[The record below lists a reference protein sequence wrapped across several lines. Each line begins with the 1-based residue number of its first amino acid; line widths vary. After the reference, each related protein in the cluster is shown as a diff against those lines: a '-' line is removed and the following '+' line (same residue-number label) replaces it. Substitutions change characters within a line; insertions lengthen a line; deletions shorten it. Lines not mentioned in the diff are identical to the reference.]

1 MSITLAMCVLGD
13 FSLSVNNVA
22 VPIASGR
29 LQALLAYLAL
39 NRSVPQPRQRIAAL
53 LWPESSQMQA
63 QTNLRTLLH
72 RLQIVLPNLEQL
84 LEIDSQKIAWH
95 PETHLTL
102 DVAAFEEAIRLA
114 TLSPGDDMAVCKTL
128 EQAVMRYRGDFL
140 PESYDEWVLTERERL
155 NTLLFRVLERLI
167 NLLEQHRE
175 YDKGIGYAQ
184 RLLRLDSL
192 NETAY
197 LKLMRLQALNDDR
210 ASALR
215 TFHICSKALRAEFG
229 TTPGPMLRA
238 AYEQLLN
245 IKSDAEPPSGRHTA
259 EQRMP
264 LIGRKQEWKRLQ
276 TAWQVTTAGHSRIV
290 LLTGEAGIGK
300 SRLVEEMSRWANRQG
315 MIAVAS
321 NCYLSE
327 GSLAYAPV
335 ISWLRT
341 YPIRSNMER
350 LSIETRTELSRV
362 LPELLVEYPTI
373 TRPGPL
379 KQSWQRQHFFEALAS
394 AMLLGNRPL
403 LLLIDDL
410 QWCPPDTLEW
420 LHFLL
425 RYNDRSRLMLLATVR
440 TEEVYTETPLV
451 ELLNELQQS
460 GRLTEIALTQLSEA
474 EAGEL
479 ASHIL
484 GRALTPSEAATL
496 YTETEGNPF
505 FVVET
510 MRGNLIT
517 DTKASRPPTPDV
529 DLPPSV
535 QAVIQSRLDHLTP
548 EARAVLGVAAVIGRS
563 FTFRLLLRA
572 TAISEDA
579 LLNVLDELWQRR
591 IVREQEADT
600 YDFTH
605 DKLRLMTLAGLS
617 TSRKRTLHRRVA
629 EALETEAALNLDQVS
644 GQIAAHYEQGNLP
657 VQAARF
663 YERAAVSA
671 RHLYT
676 NETAIGY
683 YKRALALLDGRSE
696 VAHLCDQ
703 LGEILHVLGRYDEA
717 RECWKR
723 ALSMIGSDRLA
734 RAELYRKLGN
744 AWRDQ
749 YLYDEALRTYNE
761 AYDLLQAIE
770 APDKMVWLCR
780 TQIKFEQIQTHY
792 WLGQPEAIF
801 SLLDEIAP
809 ILTQYGSKADQAH
822 VGQMR
827 VLAALRRDR
836 YCPGT
841 EVVEQ
846 CRLILKT
853 LEETG
858 QVNAIPAARFQ
869 VGFVL
874 FLSNAI
880 AEAETE
886 LRDALELAEK
896 TTDLTL
902 VVRCLTYLTFIARK
916 RGDMQQ
922 VQSYAER
929 SLLTATTVQMPD
941 YMGAAQANLA
951 WLAWRAGNLDAVQQH
966 GAAALSAWQKLPVGY
981 MFEWTGRWPLIGVAL
996 LAGDLHQIISH
1007 AQVLLDEHQ
1016 QRSPIALEAVLSSVL
1031 RIGPNG
1037 TINAMRAV
1045 FDSVAAVAQEHGYL

>member
-1 MSITLAMCVLGD
+1 M
-13 FSLSVNNVA
+13 
-22 VPIASGR
+22 
-29 LQALLAYLAL
+29 
-39 NRSVPQPRQRIAAL
+39 
-53 LWPESSQMQA
+53 
-63 QTNLRTLLH
+63 
-72 RLQIVLPNLEQL
+72 
-84 LEIDSQKIAWH
+84 
-95 PETHLTL
+95 
-102 DVAAFEEAIRLA
+102 
-114 TLSPGDDMAVCKTL
+114 
-128 EQAVMRYRGDFL
+128 
-140 PESYDEWVLTERERL
+140 
-155 NTLLFRVLERLI
+155 
-167 NLLEQHRE
+167 
-175 YDKGIGYAQ
+175 
-184 RLLRLDSL
+184 
-192 NETAY
+192 
-197 LKLMRLQALNDDR
+197 
-210 ASALR
+210 
-215 TFHICSKALRAEFG
+215 
-229 TTPGPMLRA
+229 PGPMLQA

-245 IKSDAEPPSGRHTA
+245 IESDAEPPIGRHST
-259 EQRMP
+259 EQHLP

-276 TAWQVTTAGHSRIV
+276 AAWQVTAVGHSRIV
-290 LLTGEAGIGK
+290 VLTGEAGIGK
-300 SRLVEEMSRWANRQG
+300 SRLAEEMVRWANRQG
-315 MIAVAS
+315 IIAVAS

-327 GSLAYAPV
+327 SSLAYAPV

-350 LSIETRTELSRV
+350 LSSETRTELSRL

-373 TRPGPL
+373 KRPGPL
-379 KQSWQRQHFFEALAS
+379 EQSWQRQYFFEALTS
-394 AMLLGNRPL
+394 AVLLGNRPI

-425 RYNDRSRLMLLATVR
+425 RYNDRSRLMLLAIVR
-440 TEEVYTETPLV
+440 AEEVHTETLLV
-451 ELLNELQQS
+451 ELLNELQQG

-479 ASHIL
+479 ASHML
-484 GRALTPSEAATL
+484 GRTLTPSEAATL
-496 YTETEGNPF
+496 YAETEGNPF
-505 FVVET
+505 FVVEM

-517 DTKASRPPTPDV
+517 DTKAPRSPTRDV
-529 DLPPSV
+529 DLPLGV
-535 QAVIQSRLDHLTP
+535 QAVIQRRLDHLTP
-548 EARAVLGVAAVIGRS
+548 EARAVLAVAAVIGRS
-563 FTFRLLLRA
+563 FSFGLLLRA

-605 DKLRLMTLAGLS
+605 DKLRVMTYAGLS
-617 TSRKRTLHRRVA
+617 ASRKRTLHRRIA
-629 EALETEAALNLDQVS
+629 EALETEAAQNLDLVS
-644 GQIAAHYEQGNLP
+644 GQIAMHYEQGYLP
-657 VQAARF
+657 LQAARF

-671 RHLYT
+671 RRLYA

-696 VAHLCDQ
+696 AAHLCDQ

-717 RECWKR
+717 RGFWER

-770 APDKMVWLCR
+770 EPDRIVWLCR
-780 TQIKFEQIQTHY
+780 TQIKFEQIQTYY
-792 WLGQPEAIF
+792 WLGQPEAMF
-801 SLLDEIAP
+801 SLLDEIAL
-809 ILTQYGSKADQAH
+809 ILTHYGSKADQAH

-827 VLAALRRDR
+827 AIAALRRDR

-853 LEETG
+853 LEEIG

-874 FLSNAI
+874 LLSNAI
-880 AEAETE
+880 AEAKTE
-886 LRDALELAEK
+886 LRDALESAEK

-902 VVRCLTYLTFIARK
+902 VARCLTYLTFTARK
-916 RGDMQQ
+916 RGDIQQ
-922 VQSYAER
+922 VQSYTER
-929 SLLTATTVQMPD
+929 SLLMATTVQMPD
-941 YMGAAQANLA
+941 YIGAAQANLA
-951 WLAWRAGNLDAVQQH
+951 WLAWRARNLDAVQQY

-996 LAGDLHQIISH
+996 LAGDLNQIITH

-1016 QRSPIALEAVLSSVL
+1016 QRPPRVLEAAPSSAL

-1037 TINAMRAV
+1037 TIDAMRAV
-1045 FDSVAAVAQEHGYL
+1045 FDSVAALTREYGYL